1 MMRPEANDTETLIS
15 RRTCKVDEVLSGEAK
30 CWKEGEVLYGGAL
43 LCEAH
48 AALLGL
54 EERAETVLE
63 SVFRTDEWLEGNGN
77 PSADEEFVGRVRH
90 EREEAVA
97 ALRLL
102 REQIRNV
109 RKTL

>member
-1 MMRPEANDTETLIS
+1 MMRAEDNATETLIS
-15 RRTCKVDEVLSGEAK
+15 RRTCKADEALSGEGK
-30 CWKEGEVLYGGAL
+30 CRKEGEVLYGGAL
-43 LCEAH
+43 LCVAH

-54 EERAETVLE
+54 EERAEAVLE

-77 PSADEEFVGRVRH
+77 PSADEEFVDRVRH

-102 REQIRNV
+102 REQIREA
-109 RKTL
+109 RKAL